1 MYTIVVAS
9 TVGVPYTVVSNRGD
23 VDQTV
28 ASTVNVGYFVA
39 HTVNV
44 YNTVAHN
51 VNVYN
56 TVAHNVNVYS
66 TVAHTVNVYNTVAHT
81 VNVYNTVAHTVNIYY
96 SLMLTV
102 LDLSSIFNKTLINL
116 MSHEDM
122 FRLITA
128 AGIQQWLP
136 ELNIHPMVR
145 ELLIK
150 VHEEMTLQ
158 SSGQD
163 EFQQFRRK

>member
-1 MYTIVVAS
+1 
-9 TVGVPYTVVSNRGD
+9 
-23 VDQTV
+23 
-28 ASTVNVGYFVA
+28 
-39 HTVNV
+39 
-44 YNTVAHN
+44 
-51 VNVYN
+51 
-56 TVAHNVNVYS
+56 
-66 TVAHTVNVYNTVAHT
+66 
-81 VNVYNTVAHTVNIYY
+81 
-96 SLMLTV
+96 
-102 LDLSSIFNKTLINL
+102 

-163 EFQQFRRK
+163 EFQ